1 MLLDIDVQLN
11 YRLEEPTDIL
21 MQIEVADRPDQQ
33 VLNANLELGANEHFA
48 RVAAQEGIG
57 DRIWLRMNDAFT
69 CHYTARVSIDRPVLD
84 LARLD
89 AVSPHLL
96 PGDTVRYLMPSRY
109 CPAAEFHTF
118 VADEFGE
125 FEGGAR
131 IATMRDWIKEK
142 VRYVSGSSNGQT
154 TAFDTFVQRQ
164 GVCRDFAHLMITLS
178 RASGIPARFASVY
191 APSVTPPDFH
201 AVAEVYLA
209 GAWHLVDAS
218 DMAKADE
225 IARIGVGL
233 DAAEVAFLSGFG
245 HMEFLQ
251 QSVRTKLVTKQPKPQ
266 NV

>member
-1 MLLDIDVQLN
+1 MLLDIDVQLH

-21 MQIEVADRPDQQ
+21 MQIEVADLPDQR
-33 VLNANLELGANEHFA
+33 VLNANLELGTYEHMA
-48 RVAAQEGIG
+48 RVAAHEGIG
-57 DRIWLRMNDAFT
+57 DRIWLRMTDAFT
-69 CHYTARVSIDRPVLD
+69 CHYTARVSVDRPVLN
-84 LARLD
+84 LADLD

-109 CPAAEFHTF
+109 CPAEEFHSF
-118 VADEFGE
+118 AAAEFGE

-131 IATMRDWIKEK
+131 IAAMRDWIAKK
-142 VRYVSGSSNGQT
+142 LRYVSGSSNSQT

-191 APSVTPPDFH
+191 APGVTPPDFH

-209 GAWHLVDAS
+209 GTWHLIDTS
-218 DMAKADE
+218 GMAEANE

-233 DAAEVAFLSGFG
+233 DAAEVAFLNGFG
-245 HMEFLQ
+245 HMELVQ
-251 QSVRTKLVTKQPKPQ
+251 QSVQTILVADPLKL
-266 NV
+266 